1 MNNDS
6 LKNAI
11 ERERSKLHTL
21 VAQYGLHDKRCLQ
34 QSWKLDEL
42 IVKAQKNK
50 VCLQCTQ

>member
-21 VAQYGLHDKRCLQ
+21 VARYGLNDERSLQ
-34 QSWKLDEL
+34 QSWKLDQL

-50 VCLQCTQ
+50 VRLKCTQ